1 MANTLANVR
10 VEFIA
15 LDLTFGMSE
24 WKAQFL
30 LTIEPLEENK
40 SAGIMICIFLS
51 WLHRA
56 LLIAVF
62 FFHIKISSI
71 GIKIR
76 VAKGNIQNSPLLQ

>member
-1 MANTLANVR
+1 MEFSFLLLFFVHPFTMANTLANVR

-40 SAGIMICIFLS
+40 SAGIMICMFLS
-51 WLHRA
+51 WLHRV
-56 LLIAVF
+56 LLIVVF
-62 FFHIKISSI
+62 KHRI
-71 GIKIR
+71 
-76 VAKGNIQNSPLLQ
+76 L